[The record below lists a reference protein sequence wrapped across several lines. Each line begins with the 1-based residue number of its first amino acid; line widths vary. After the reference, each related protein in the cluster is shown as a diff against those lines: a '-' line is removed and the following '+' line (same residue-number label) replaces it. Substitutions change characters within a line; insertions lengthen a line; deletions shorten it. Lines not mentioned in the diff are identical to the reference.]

1 MALQPCKKI
10 RPPHSERHDM
20 ILSERLRFL
29 REQKNL
35 TQGDIEE
42 RTGLKRSYISRLEHG
57 RTIPSL
63 ATLEKFAQAL
73 EVPLYHF
80 FYDGKKPPKPPAWP
94 RAWKATDGDHW
105 GLDGESARYVHRL
118 GMLLGRISET
128 DRKML
133 VHFASQLIRRKKA

>member
-1 MALQPCKKI
+1 
-10 RPPHSERHDM
+10 M
-20 ILSERLRFL
+20 ILSERLRAI
-29 REQKNL
+29 REQKNM

-42 RTGLKRSYISRLEHG
+42 RTGLKRSYVSRLEHG

-63 ATLEKFAQAL
+63 ETLEKFAKAL

-80 FYDGKKPPKPPAWP
+80 FYDGEEPPKAASLPHAVQ
-94 RAWKATDGDHW
+94 ASDGDHW

-118 GMLLGRISET
+118 GLLLRRINEN

-133 VHFASQLIRRKKA
+133 IHFASQLVRRKKL

>member
-1 MALQPCKKI
+1 
-10 RPPHSERHDM
+10 M
-20 ILSERLRFL
+20 ILSERLRSI

-42 RTGLKRSYISRLEHG
+42 RTGLKRSYVSRLEHG

-73 EVPLYHF
+73 NVPLYLF
-80 FYDGKKPPKPPAWP
+80 FYEGDTPPKASSLPQAVQ
-94 RAWKATDGDHW
+94 ATNGDHW
-105 GLDGESARYVHRL
+105 GLDGEPARYVHRL
-118 GMLLGRISET
+118 SLLLRRISEN

-133 VHFASQLIRRKKA
+133 IHFASQLVRQKKR

>member
-1 MALQPCKKI
+1 
-10 RPPHSERHDM
+10 M

-29 REQKNL
+29 REQRNM
-35 TQGDIEE
+35 TQGDIQE

-73 EVPLYHF
+73 EVPLYQF
-80 FYDGKKPPKPPAWP
+80 FYDGEEPPPAASLP
-94 RAWKATDGDHW
+94 QAVQASDNDHW
-105 GLDGESARYVHRL
+105 GLNGDSARYVHRL
-118 GMLLGRISET
+118 GNLLRRISEN

-133 VHFASQLIRRKKA
+133 VHFASQLIRRKKS

>member
-1 MALQPCKKI
+1 
-10 RPPHSERHDM
+10 M
-20 ILSERLRFL
+20 ILSERLRTI
-29 REQKNL
+29 REQRNM
-35 TQGDIEE
+35 TQGDIEQ
-42 RTGLKRSYISRLEHG
+42 RTGLKRSYVSRLEHG

-80 FYDGKKPPKPPAWP
+80 FYDEEGPPKTASLPQAVQVV
-94 RAWKATDGDHW
+94 DGDHW

-118 GMLLGRISET
+118 SLLLRRINEN

-133 VHFASQLIRRKKA
+133 IHFASQLVRRKKL

>member
-1 MALQPCKKI
+1 
-10 RPPHSERHDM
+10 M
-20 ILSERLRFL
+20 ILSERLRFI

-42 RTGLKRSYISRLEHG
+42 RTGLKRSYVSRLEHG

-80 FYDGKKPPKPPAWP
+80 FYDGKEPPKAAALPQAVQ
-94 RAWKATDGDHW
+94 ATDGDHW

>member
-1 MALQPCKKI
+1 
-10 RPPHSERHDM
+10 M

-80 FYDGKKPPKPPAWP
+80 FYDGKEPPKAAALPQAVQ
-94 RAWKATDGDHW
+94 ATDGDHW

-118 GMLLGRISET
+118 GRSEEHTSELQSPMYLVCRLL
-128 DRKML
+128 
-133 VHFASQLIRRKKA
+133 

>member
-1 MALQPCKKI
+1 
-10 RPPHSERHDM
+10 M
-20 ILSERLRFL
+20 ILSERLRFI

-42 RTGLKRSYISRLEHG
+42 RTGLKRSYVSRLEHG

-80 FYDGKKPPKPPAWP
+80 FYEGKEPPKAAALPHAVQVN
-94 RAWKATDGDHW
+94 DGDHW
-105 GLDGESARYVHRL
+105 GRGGESARYLDRL
-118 GMLLGRISET
+118 GILLGRISEI
-128 DRKML
+128 DRKILM
-133 VHFASQLIRRKKA
+133 HFASQLVRRRKS

>member
-1 MALQPCKKI
+1 
-10 RPPHSERHDM
+10 M

-80 FYDGKKPPKPPAWP
+80 FYDGEQPPKAASLPH
-94 RAWKATDGDHW
+94 TDGDHW
-105 GLDGESARYVHRL
+105 GLNGESARYVHRL
-118 GMLLGRISET
+118 SLLLRRISES
-128 DRKML
+128 DRLML
-133 VHFASQLIRRKKA
+133 IHFASQLIGRKKP